1 MFSVTDVRKRIKL
14 GEIVCDSLQLVDEI
28 NRIRKFEEEKTGK
41 RRAKLQHKTLLEKI
55 KDYNLVAEE
64 IGEQKIL
71 LNSYKDLQNRKQIK
85 YLFTESQARVFIA
98 DESIIGKIFLSKFID
113 NLFVENE
120 FLKFSTEHTKGTHYK
135 LYDKVKE
142 FKGEEVGKE
151 YAKINKFIN
160 MTVAKK
166 FDLKQGELKKEN
178 MTTEQL
184 EFRTLV
190 EDRWSELYQ
199 GKKGGI
205 KAIIESEVL

>member
-28 NRIRKFEEEKTGK
+28 NRIRNQEKEKFNKK
-41 RRAKLQHKTLLEKI
+41 NKI
-55 KDYNLVAEE
+55 LRHDNFLIKIREYNLMAKELGVLE
-64 IGEQKIL
+64 IKE
-71 LNSYKDLQNRKQIK
+71 SYYKNLQNKKQPK
-85 YLFTESQARVFIA
+85 FLFTESQARVFIA
-98 DESIIGKIFLSKFID
+98 DESMFGKVLLTTFID

-120 FLKFSTEHTKGTHYK
+120 FLKFSIEHTKNTHDK
-135 LYDKVKE
+135 LYEKVKSHNDEPSKE
-142 FKGEEVGKE
+142 FS
-151 YAKINKFIN
+151 KINNFIN

-166 FDLKQGELKKEN
+166 FGIKQSELKKEN

-190 EDRWSELYQ
+190 EDKWAELYQ

>member
-1 MFSVTDVRKRIKL
+1 MFTVTDVRKRLKL

-28 NRIRKFEEEKTGK
+28 NRIRRFEEEKTGK

-71 LNSYKDLQNRKQIK
+71 LTYYKDLQNKKQPK
-85 YLFTESQARVFIA
+85 YSFTESQARVFIA
-98 DESIIGKIFLSKFID
+98 DESMIGKIYLSKFID

-120 FLKFSTEHTKGTHYK
+120 LLKFSVEHTKNTHNR
-135 LYDKVKE
+135 LFEKVKTHNDEPSKE
-142 FKGEEVGKE
+142 FS
-151 YAKINKFIN
+151 KINNFIN

-166 FDLKQGELKKEN
+166 FGIKQSELKKES

-184 EFRTLV
+184 EFRALV
-190 EDRWSELYQ
+190 EDKWTELYQ
-199 GKKGGI
+199 GKKSGI
-205 KAIIESEVL
+205 KAVIESELL